1 MSDQRPPAHT
11 RASKEYDYS
20 EGRHPSDDL
29 LLASVRQQHLDNR
42 IQIEQHINEC
52 PFCRHKCHAFEQ
64 DGRLLSP
71 YMQEQKQQFY
81 PSITNRVMQ
90 RVALENRLTRRE
102 RILADLQ
109 RAYKYSLL
117 EGIVQKILGQQR
129 GQAQAENREQGL
141 FVSPLSPL
149 TDEPLPVPFAALRS
163 SGALCSGPTGS
174 RRSAPRS
181 FRRLAIALVVVAAVL
196 TLMIGLLASP
206 IMKPVMTESHA
217 QQTPPSIPRQHNTSI
232 PVTSK
237 SPSAQTKTPTP
248 THSGPQIVFCST
260 PSQLKRNIVQIC
272 GSGFTKYGRVWLAVY
287 GFNVVFPRTADGRG
301 NINITFT
308 VNDCRLMP
316 LQITA
321 FDASSRRIATLQI
334 SSLSSCSSS
343 RHH

>member
-64 DGRLLSP
+64 DGRLLSS
-71 YMQEQKQQFY
+71 YMREQKQQFY
-81 PSITNRVMQ
+81 PCITNRVMQ
-90 RVALENRLTRRE
+90 RVALENRLSRRE
-102 RILADLQ
+102 RVLADLR

-117 EGIVQKILGQQR
+117 EGMVQKILGQQR
-129 GQAQAENREQGL
+129 GQTGNRAQGL

-149 TDEPLPVPFAALRS
+149 TDEPLPGPFAALQ
-163 SGALCSGPTGS
+163 SGGTLRSGPTGS

-181 FRRLAIALVVVAAVL
+181 FRRPAIALIVVAAVL
-196 TLMIGLLASP
+196 TLMIGLFASP
-206 IMKPVMTESHA
+206 IMKPAMTESHG
-217 QQTPPSIPRQHNTSI
+217 QQTPPAIPPQHTTQT
-232 PVTSK
+232 PTTSK
-237 SPSAQTKTPTP
+237 SPLAQKQTPP
-248 THSGPQIVFCST
+248 VNSGPQIVFCST
-260 PSQLKRNIVQIC
+260 QSQLKRNIVQIC
-272 GSGFTKYGRVWLAVY
+272 GSGFTRYGRVWLTVY
-287 GFNVVFPRTADGRG
+287 GFNVIFPRTADGRG
-301 NINITFT
+301 NIDITFT